1 MRADLRTTYLG
12 LDLASPLVASSSPL
26 TGSLDSL
33 RALEAAG
40 AAAVV
45 LPSLFEEETGE
56 EPTGPLALPEAYA
69 ELIAGA
75 KDVLSIP
82 IIASLNGTTA
92 GGWLR
97 LAEFLQ
103 QAGADAIELNVYAVE
118 SDRYTSGAAVE
129 DRTLRIV
136 HRVKST
142 VTVPVAVKVSPFY
155 TSFAHMADRLFDAR
169 ADGIV
174 LFNRFL
180 QPDIDIETSAVAPK
194 LTLSSSDEIRLA
206 LRWIAILRGRYP
218 ASLAATGGAHTLDD
232 IVKLVLAG
240 ADVVMLASE
249 LLEHGAAAIAA
260 LTAELIAWLDEHG
273 HRSVSEIRGLVS
285 QFAIS
290 DPDAFERAQYI
301 ATLGHGV

>member
-1 MRADLRTTYLG
+1 MGADLRTTYLG

-45 LPSLFEEETGE
+45 LPSLFEEEIGE

-82 IIASLNGTTA
+82 VIASLNGTTA

-218 ASLAATGGAHTLDD
+218 ASLAATGGAHTVAD

-249 LLEHGAAAIAA
+249 LLEQGAAAMAA

-273 HRSVSEIRGLVS
+273 YRSVSEIRGLVS
-285 QFAIS
+285 QTAVADS
-290 DPDAFERAQYI
+290 DAFERAQYI
-301 ATLGHGV
+301 ATLGRGV

>member
-1 MRADLRTTYLG
+1 MAADLRTTYLG
-12 LDLASPLVASSSPL
+12 LELASPLIASSSPL

-33 RALEAAG
+33 RALEEAG

-45 LPSLFEEETGE
+45 LPSLFEEEIGE
-56 EPTGPLALPEAYA
+56 EPTGPLALPDAYG
-69 ELIAGA
+69 ELLAGA
-75 KDVLSIP
+75 KEALTVP
-82 IIASLNGTTA
+82 VIASLNGTTA

-97 LAEFLQ
+97 LAELLQ
-103 QAGADAIELNVYAVE
+103 QVGADAIELNVYAVE
-118 SDRYTSGAAVE
+118 TDRYTSGAAVE

-136 HRVKST
+136 HRIKST

-155 TSFAHMADRLFDAR
+155 TSFAHMADRLVDAR

-180 QPDIDIETSAVAPK
+180 QPDIDIETHAVVPR

-206 LRWIAILRGRYP
+206 LRWIAILRGRCP
-218 ASLAATGGAHTLDD
+218 VSLAATGGAHTVDD
-232 IVKLVLAG
+232 VVKLLLVG

-249 LLEHGAAAIAA
+249 LVEQGAAAMAT
-260 LTAELIAWLDEHG
+260 LTEELVAWLDGHG

-285 QFAIS
+285 QTAVA
-290 DPDAFERAQYI
+290 DPAAFERAQYI
-301 ATLGHGV
+301 ATLEHGV